1 MYIAISYAEKE
12 VDILLIIY
20 REDASCLADKLK
32 KITVADII
40 KSMKVSVVPFAVHD
54 HQICS
59 IYKLE
64 MMLYIPENYPK
75 NTDISLE
82 DWEETLEVV
91 FVREL
96 EDAIQNHLLLL
107 SKISGIKNF
116 MPDSKSNTS
125 NGTDDDDDV
134 SGNRSQREED
144 ADADEDADDGAVSD
158 DLGLD
163 VQKRKQQLIDEMD
176 YDDASEEE
184 PNEGELS
191 AGSESEI
198 DQVENEIEVTKDDV
212 IEPLDAKNISYEQ
225 SGKSSKH
232 KSKDKKNES
241 KAKRKKRSR
250 GKLVKKEF
258 DRAYFVKAKG
268 MHFEIHFRFT
278 NEPHI
283 LLAQVFS
290 PSLSFPFYNSINLT
304 KFCKYV
310 LCFSLFFF
318 WLGGKR
324 VGNFSLFFQFTSP
337 SLITPL
343 TSSVLSLLP
352 LFE

>member
-1 MYIAISYAEKE
+1 
-12 VDILLIIY
+12 
-20 REDASCLADKLK
+20 
-32 KITVADII
+32 
-40 KSMKVSVVPFAVHD
+40 MKVSVVPFAVHD

-116 MPDSKSNTS
+116 VPDSKSNTS
-125 NGTDDDDDV
+125 NGTDDDDV

-191 AGSESEI
+191 AASESEI
-198 DQVENEIEVTKDDV
+198 DQAENEIEVTKDDV
-212 IEPLDAKNISYEQ
+212 IEPLDAKDLSYEQ

-241 KAKRKKRSR
+241 KAKKKKRSR
-250 GKLVKKEF
+250 GKLVKKEY

-290 PSLSFPFYNSINLT
+290 PSLSFPFYNSINLI
-304 KFCKYV
+304 KFFCKYI
-310 LCFSLFFF
+310 LCFTRLFLFF
-318 WLGGKR
+318 WGG
-324 VGNFSLFFQFTSP
+324 GGGWGSFSLFFQFTSP

-343 TSSVLSLLP
+343 T
-352 LFE
+352 LFSI

>member
-144 ADADEDADDGAVSD
+144 ADEDADDGAVSD

-258 DRAYFVKAKG
+258 DRAYFVKARG

>member
-318 WLGGKR
+318 GWGGR
-324 VGNFSLFFQFTSP
+324 GWGIFRCFFSSHH
-337 SLITPL
+337 PL
-343 TSSVLSLLP
+343 
-352 LFE
+352 